1 MKKIFRMALVFALA
15 GATLMYTG
23 CSKDYDEDI
32 NNVKSSVTD
41 LQNKLGDLNNELSAL
56 KSSVSSLES
65 AYKAADDLIKGDVSD
80 LKAKVAKLEDAVK
93 DLSKYA
99 TKDEL
104 NEAIKG
110 VEKKITD
117 AKAEIKAV
125 TDDLQKQINDLKE
138 KLAADE
144 EAIKKLEE
152 AQKEVDNV
160 YGFLSDELRSIVFF
174 PDFYFAGVEATSY
187 NFATFWGYKPVA
199 IMANAGVDKVDHN
212 GAQVNFPKGAK
223 TTAEVNVAKDM
234 FGNWLEYAVDKNSGE
249 YLRDEKGNMILY
261 KDAYKYAK
269 ANSYYSFYYYPANF
283 SQGQIGRA
291 YYDLNPSSFPTDSA
305 EWSLN
310 GMDRNYVVKADESI
324 FWDPI
329 FVDINKVDGHAEVL
343 YMVDDPSAVFTS
355 VISAFWG
362 GSEKLRGAVQ
372 DDYTQADYRRWLIE
386 MSTDYLMGSSS
397 HLPVMQ
403 LQADLDDER
412 SVVSD
417 WHAIASGEEFVDHLA
432 FDRNNKWLT
441 DSTDCHAIYN
451 AWGQL
456 QKKDLYEDAY
466 AAAKKKP
473 SVQVLYNGGP
483 VDLAKLIAIHTMD
496 VYGDTYNDYTLEEFN
511 AKYPSFSYK
520 FELVPYK
527 VGGEVTSEEMYGKI
541 DGTEFTPCYVTSKD
555 KNASSKPIEKGS
567 EAKEGISAVGRMP
580 IVLVYLV
587 NNDNNESYAVGY
599 FKIEIVKEI
608 RNAEERFFEIP
619 DLGKVPFI
627 CNPFTLRTN
636 WHEFSYFVLEAL
648 KVDYKEFIEDF
659 ELEGIYGYELVEK
672 WGSIVTELT
681 KIAEAEAD
689 EEVHL
694 TYSEPY
700 FEDPVN
706 GIIGHKDVDYGYA
719 SYNQDESG
727 STINDAFTWKVD
739 PQDIGAGQT
748 KSIYFKF
755 INKTDKYDIVY
766 IEMKADVAA
775 AAKFDFGA
783 NKISNEWY
791 DDIDGEVKNTGRIN
805 VLVPNA
811 TSDDVTDFYRDL
823 KAFFVNKKP
832 SMVLASDADP
842 VYENYFDEKANAAK
856 KAQYNPEELAGDFKF
871 YLSDKQPVIKNI
883 DKYTDYWIDADGK
896 KMTTDLPLYSNW
908 WADSS
913 KLYVPA
919 YKWNAMKRAY
929 EEVKTEVE
937 LADGSKV
944 KVPALIDSNL
954 VATLD
959 PDGVI
964 TYSYAEGPTAAKVL
978 LNLWSYLETD
988 QAKMLYANVHVRTT
1002 YGDCQI
1008 DAGTADFHMRFV
1020 RPLDINF
1027 KDADVANESAV
1038 TGFNVLI
1045 AKFISG
1051 IKDWNNQNV
1060 IVPKPQRDS
1069 KGNVVKDKN
1078 GKIQYTDYYE
1088 ANIINQGTSREV
1100 NLYEYYGFES
1110 LTLELDKA
1118 TRDHWKVG
1126 DDDALD
1132 LVSTVTPDAIL
1143 QIGTV
1148 VFGTDDKG
1156 NTTEDFTPGSNNTID
1171 ISDIANLEGACVHY
1185 ENGRAVVE
1193 TFNIYIP
1200 VSVNYAWGTIVGT
1213 LKIRI
1218 KPTSETPAQ

>member
-41 LQNKLGDLNNELSAL
+41 LQNKLGELNNELSAL
-56 KSSVSSLES
+56 KSSVSSLEAANKSLES
-65 AYKAADDLIKGDVSD
+65 AYKAADDALKKSIDANAADIKTLND
-80 LKAKVAKLEDAVK
+80 KVAALEKAVK

-104 NEAIKG
+104 KDAIAG
-110 VEKKITD
+110 VEKKITA
-117 AKAEIKAV
+117 AKDELKGI
-125 TDDLQKQINDLKE
+125 TDGLQDQINELKE
-138 KLAADE
+138 ELAKKANTADVEEKLKA
-144 EAIKKLEE
+144 LED
-152 AQKEVDNV
+152 AQKEIDNV

-187 NFATFWGYKPVA
+187 DFATFWGYKPVA
-199 IMANAGVDKVDHN
+199 LGKADTKHTDHE
-212 GAQVNFPKGAK
+212 GAALEFPKGAK
-223 TTAEVNVAKDM
+223 TTAAVNVATDM
-234 FGNWLEYAVDKNSGE
+234 FGNWLEYAVDNNSGE
-249 YLRDEKGNMILY
+249 YLRDENGKMILY

-269 ANSYYSFYYYPANF
+269 TGSYRAFYYFPANF

-291 YYDLNPSSFPTDSA
+291 YYDLNPSSFPKDSA

-310 GMDRNYVVKADESI
+310 GMDRNYVVKADESV

-329 FVDINKVDGHAEVL
+329 FVDLNKVDGHAEVL
-343 YMVDDPSAVFTS
+343 YMVDDPAAVFTS
-355 VISAFWG
+355 VISAFWLPA
-362 GSEKLRGAVQ
+362 KGAAQ
-372 DDYTQADYRRWLIE
+372 DIETQADYRRSLIKTA
-386 MSTDYLMGSSS
+386 TDYLLQSYS

-441 DSTDCHAIYN
+441 DSTDCYAIYN

-541 DGTEFTPCYVTSKD
+541 DGTEFTPCYVVSKD
-555 KNASSKPIEKGS
+555 KNAESKPIEKGS

-580 IVLVYLV
+580 IVLAYLV
-587 NNDNNESYAVGY
+587 NDVTGESYAVGY

-648 KVDYKEFIEDF
+648 KVNYKEFIEDF
-659 ELEGIYGYELVEK
+659 ELQGVYGYESVVK
-672 WGSIVTELT
+672 FGSIVNELT
-681 KIAEAEAD
+681 KIADAAAD
-689 EEVHL
+689 QEVHL
-694 TYSEPY
+694 TYEEPY
-700 FEDPVN
+700 YSDPIN
-706 GIIGHKDVDYGYA
+706 GTIAYKPVDYGYA
-719 SYNQDESG
+719 SYNKDESG

-739 PQDIGAGQT
+739 PQDIGAGKT
-748 KSIYFKF
+748 KSIYFRF
-755 INKTDKYDIVY
+755 VNKTDKYDIVY

-775 AAKFDFGA
+775 PAKFDFGA
-783 NKISNEWY
+783 NKISNEWF
-791 DDIDGEVKNTGRIN
+791 DDIDGEVKNTARIN
-805 VLVPNA
+805 VLVPNV
-811 TSDDVTDFYRDL
+811 TSDDVTNFYRDL
-823 KAFFVNKKP
+823 NRFFIGYKP
-832 SMVLASDADP
+832 GLDLTDDSDP

-856 KAQYNPEELAGDFKF
+856 KEQYNPEELAGEYTF
-871 YLSDKQPVIKNI
+871 YFAKEQPVIANI
-883 DKYTDYWIDADGK
+883 DKYTNFWVDADGK
-896 KMTTDLPLYSNW
+896 NTTTNLPLYSNW

-919 YKWNAMKRAY
+919 YQWNAFTKAY
-929 EEVKTEVE
+929 EEVKTEVT

-954 VATLD
+954 VATLEKT
-959 PDGVI
+959 GKV
-964 TYSYAEGPTAAKVL
+964 TYSYVANKQTAAKVL
-978 LNLWSYLETD
+978 LNLWSYTLTD
-988 QAKMLYANVHVRTT
+988 QAKMLYANVLVTT
-1002 YGDCQI
+1002 SYGECKI
-1008 DAGTADFHMRFV
+1008 DAGDAGFHLRFV
-1020 RPLDINF
+1020 RPLDVNF
-1027 KDADVANESAV
+1027 KAAEVAQESAV
-1038 TGFNVLI
+1038 NGFNVLV
-1045 AKFISG
+1045 ASFISG
-1051 IKDWNNQNV
+1051 ITDWNKQGVIKPEVVNKKETGYFVANV
-1060 IVPKPQRDS
+1060 ISGV
-1069 KGNVVKDKN
+1069 NMY
-1078 GKIQYTDYYE
+1078 QYYKFTKLILD
-1088 ANIINQGTSREV
+1088 
-1100 NLYEYYGFES
+1100 
-1110 LTLELDKA
+1110 LEHA
-1118 TRDHWKVG
+1118 ERDHFKIG
-1126 DDDALD
+1126 DDNARD
-1132 LVSTVTPDAIL
+1132 LLKNVTPEAQL
-1143 QIGTV
+1143 QLGTV
-1148 VFGTDDKG
+1148 
-1156 NTTEDFTPGSNNTID
+1156 NATTGVFTPGGSNTLD
-1171 ISDIANLEGACVHY
+1171 ISNLENLKGAAINY
-1185 ENGRAVVE
+1185 RNDRAVVE
-1193 TFNIYIP
+1193 TFNLYIP
-1200 VSVNYAWGTIVGT
+1200 VSVEYAWGTITET
-1213 LKIRI
+1213 LQI
-1218 KPTSETPAQ
+1218 KVKKTADTTPK